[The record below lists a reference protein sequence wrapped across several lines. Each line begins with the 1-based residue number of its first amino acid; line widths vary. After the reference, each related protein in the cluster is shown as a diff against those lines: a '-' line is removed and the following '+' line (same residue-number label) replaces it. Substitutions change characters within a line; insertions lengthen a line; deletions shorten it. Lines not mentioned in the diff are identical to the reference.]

1 MTKWHIDRGKKVTG
15 GRIHLHRKKRRF
27 QRGSLPLLTEIG
39 KEKKTV
45 KRCRGGTRKVKL
57 VKAEFVNIVNPK
69 TNKMKKVKILDVVS
83 NPANPHYVR
92 RGIIT
97 KGAVVKTELGSV
109 RILSRPSQSGSVSGI
124 ILTTDKKI

>member
-1 MTKWHIDRGKKVTG
+1 LTKWHIDRGKKVTG